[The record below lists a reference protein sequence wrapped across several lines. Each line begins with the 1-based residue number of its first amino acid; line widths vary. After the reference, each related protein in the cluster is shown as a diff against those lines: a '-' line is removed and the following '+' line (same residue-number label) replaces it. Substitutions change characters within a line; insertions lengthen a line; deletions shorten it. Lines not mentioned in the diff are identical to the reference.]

1 MVFRGYMDELFLVVS
16 QNKEKPDEAIEV
28 YRWKMHYDQD
38 GDVSAEFG
46 MTGKRDDLTHK
57 LARLEYKGAE
67 QVRLSTI
74 ALIFAI
80 RKLCKNELDALPGSC
95 VASFRM
101 TYTLTPSNYM
111 APGFHGSHTLYNFPE
126 KGKAQTALVGKVRT
140 KVHGFALTC
149 ESTLMKKDAF
159 DTELNIMEI
168 SDKVFDSS
176 VNDRDLDNSL
186 YTSIVGGDIN
196 NITGQTMGDNTSPSP
211 VGTPEAPR
219 DEDMHKEDGR
229 EKESE
234 EDSDDLSRKR
244 KRQSELGGQGQR
256 RERGLA
262 KKPRQQEEDGSHSD
276 KVTTH
281 RLKDKK
287 RAEKEKQQ
295 QEKESV
301 EVETSISKR
310 TPKKVL
316 FKTHIIQQFSP
327 QSEHPN

>member
-1 MVFRGYMDELFLVVS
+1 MIFRGYMDELFLVVS

-80 RKLCKNELDALPGSC
+80 RKLCKDELDALPGGC

-101 TYTLTPSNYM
+101 TYTRLTPSNYM

-126 KGKAQTALVGKVRT
+126 KSKAQTALVGKVRT

-159 DTELNIMEI
+159 DMESSITES
-168 SDKVFDSS
+168 SDKIFDSS

-186 YTSIVGGDIN
+186 YTSIVGDDIN
-196 NITGQTMGDNTSPSP
+196 NMTGQTMGDNTPPSP

-219 DEDMHKEDGR
+219 DEDGR
-229 EKESE
+229 GEKESE

-244 KRQSELGGQGQR
+244 KRQSELGEQGR
-256 RERGLA
+256 RQERGPA
-262 KKPRQQEEDGSHSD
+262 KKSRQQEEDGSHSGG
-276 KVTTH
+276 KSI
-281 RLKDKK
+281 LIFY
-287 RAEKEKQQ
+287 
-295 QEKESV
+295 
-301 EVETSISKR
+301 ISKR
-310 TPKKVL
+310 TFDLSMKLVKYSGP
-316 FKTHIIQQFSP
+316 FEIIQVQFQPDLQLFSKICHRNRIAL
-327 QSEHPN
+327 QSLLL